1 MALGRQPAAALRGVA
16 HLDPSSRRLAPD
28 LCAGRSGRWSGQ
40 LTTGS
45 SVKPLLSPTIL
56 VSSLATAAAA
66 PVSDVF
72 KYFAGDWHCDGV
84 FPASGRRISSRVH
97 YDWDA
102 RTGGLIVR
110 HDDEPPF
117 DYHSL
122 EMWAPPTKADA
133 QNMIVDAHSGARLF
147 TAKGWSG
154 QTLTWLGVSD
164 GKVQEEF

>member
-1 MALGRQPAAALRGVA
+1 
-16 HLDPSSRRLAPD
+16 
-28 LCAGRSGRWSGQ
+28 
-40 LTTGS
+40 
-45 SVKPLLSPTIL
+45 VKPLLSPTIL

-164 GKVQEEF
+164 GKVQEEFVYTRVDERTTKIDWAVAHEDGDFKIGDTLTCLKQ